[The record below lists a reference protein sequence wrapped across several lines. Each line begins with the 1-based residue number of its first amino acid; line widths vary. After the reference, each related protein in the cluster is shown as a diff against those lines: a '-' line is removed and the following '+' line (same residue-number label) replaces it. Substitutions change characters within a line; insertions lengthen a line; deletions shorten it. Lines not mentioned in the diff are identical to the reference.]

1 MQLQTGSL
9 TFDQYCQIL
18 KRRWISSLGVFI
30 PVFLLSVLASSFKKP
45 AYEAEGKLLFQRTN
59 TISSLTGVGTE
70 IGKLEAVAQ
79 DEKTNPLNTEA
90 EIIRSVPLVQQTI
103 DRLILKNDQGA
114 ALKPKEFLVQLTVK
128 DIKGSD
134 ILQVSYKD
142 RDPEIS
148 ARVVNT
154 VMSAYLEHNV
164 SSRRKQAA
172 AARMFLQ
179 KELPNAELIVRKAEA
194 ELAKFKDKN
203 KVVSLQ
209 EEATKALEVVTDLQK
224 QIGESKSQI
233 ANINA
238 QAEDMSK
245 QLGMNSQQALST
257 TSLSQS
263 SGVQDILKEIQ
274 QLESQLVARR
284 TILQNNHPE
293 IITLETRLENLKQI
307 LKQRITQV
315 TGTTQPQINSNLQIG
330 ALQQQLTGEL
340 VRLKSTRLGL
350 VSQIAV
356 LSSLQATYKQRLNL
370 LPRLEQ
376 QQRQLERKVQASQST
391 YLLMLQ
397 KLQESQI
404 AENQNV
410 GNASLIS
417 AAQVPDKPISSPM
430 VSYLSAGLLAIL
442 LAMGTMYILEVRDKS
457 IKTVDEAK
465 DLLGLT
471 LLGVIPSFGKVKKS
485 TRKNEEPELYISRLV
500 VRDTP
505 RSPISEAFRM
515 LRANLKFMSA
525 DKELKVIVITSSV
538 PGEGKSTIAA
548 NLALAMAQME
558 CQVLLVDADLHL
570 PAQHQIWELNNS
582 QGLSNLIVGQA
593 EIKTAVKK
601 VMANLDVLTAGVV
614 PPSPASLLDSK
625 RMASLIQNFGSS
637 YDFVII
643 DAPSLNVA
651 ADAAT
656 LGQMADGVLLVV
668 RPGVVDSV
676 NAAVACEIL
685 EKSGQNVLGQVV
697 NAVIPQN
704 ESHSYYYFTKESDTQ
719 EHAVATHNS
728 EANRF

>member
-1 MQLQTGSL
+1 MQSQTASF
-9 TFDQYCQIL
+9 TFDQYWQIL
-18 KRRWISSLGVFI
+18 KRRWIPSLGVFI
-30 PVFLLSVLASSFKKP
+30 PVFLLFVLASSLKKP
-45 AYEAEGKLLFQRTN
+45 TYEAEGTLLLQRTN

-70 IGKLEAVAQ
+70 IGKLETVGQ
-79 DEKTNPLNTEA
+79 DQKTTPLNTEA

-103 DRLILKNDQGA
+103 DELGLKNDRGV
-114 ALKPKEFLVQLTVK
+114 ALKPKELLEKLTVK
-128 DIKGSD
+128 DIKGAD
-134 ILQVSYKD
+134 ILKVSYRD
-142 RDPEIS
+142 RYPEKS
-148 ARVVNT
+148 AKVVNT
-154 VMSAYLEHNV
+154 VMNAYLEHNV
-164 SSRRKQAA
+164 SSRRKEAA
-172 AARMFLQ
+172 AARIFLQ

-203 KVVSLQ
+203 NVVSLQ
-209 EEATKALEVVTDLQK
+209 EEATKSLEVVTDLQK
-224 QIGESKSQI
+224 QIGDAQSQI

-238 QAEDMSK
+238 QAEDIRR
-245 QLGMNSQQALST
+245 QLSMNSQQAIAT

-263 SGVQDILKEIQ
+263 PGVQDILKEIQ
-274 QLESQLVARR
+274 QVESQLAARR

-293 IITLETRLENLKQI
+293 IINLETRLESLKKI
-307 LKQRITQV
+307 LQQRIKQV
-315 TGTTQPQINSNLQIG
+315 VGITQPQVNGNLQIG

-340 VRLKSTRLGL
+340 VRLESNRLGL
-350 VSQIAV
+350 FGQVAA
-356 LSSLQATYKQRLNL
+356 LSNLQAAYKQRLNT

-410 GNASLIS
+410 GNASLVS
-417 AAQVPDKPISSPM
+417 EAQVPDKPISSPM
-430 VSYLSAGLLAIL
+430 VSYLSAGLVAIL
-442 LAMGTMYILEVRDKS
+442 ASVATMYVLEVRDKS

-471 LLGVIPSFGKVKKS
+471 LLGVIPSIGKSKKS
-485 TRKNEEPELYISRLV
+485 TRGHEELELYPSRLV

-505 RSPISEAFRM
+505 RSPISEAYRM

-538 PGEGKSTIAA
+538 PGEGKSTVAA

-558 CQVLLVDADLHL
+558 RQVLLIDADLHR
-570 PAQHQIWELNNS
+570 PVQHQIWELTNS
-582 QGLSNLIVGQA
+582 EGLSNLIVGQA
-593 EIKTAVKK
+593 EIKTTVKK
-601 VMANLDVLTAGVV
+601 VMDNLDVLTAGVV

-625 RMASLIQNFGSS
+625 RMASLIQSFAAS

-656 LGQMADGVLLVV
+656 LGQMADGVLFVV

-676 NAAVACEIL
+676 HAAIACEIL
-685 EKSGQNVLGQVV
+685 EKSGQNVIGQVV
-697 NAVIPQN
+697 NAVIPEN
-704 ESHSYYYFTKESDTQ
+704 ESHSYYYFTKEYDPQ
-719 EHAVATHNS
+719 EDSIVITRN
-728 EANRF
+728 